1 MDAFFSRP
9 PRYSATIV
17 GSSVVFMSAP
27 AHRPLSFFSTLLPW
41 LVLGVGLL
49 ATGIGWDVARES
61 RQRHIKTDFN
71 LHTERATAEVRQRLR
86 AYELVLRGGVALFG
100 TSGSVSRA
108 QWRAYVE
115 RLNTTESLP
124 ATDRIGFI
132 RLITDEG
139 KPAHINA
146 MRAEGFINYDIRP
159 GGIRNIYAPVVY
171 LEPFGDRNPRAIGY
185 DMFTEPHRRKAM
197 EIARD
202 QATATISGQ
211 VKWTQEM
218 DQKEQSGVLMYLPV
232 YRGGASPATSDVRRA
247 ELTGYVYAPIHID
260 SLISGV
266 LDPQI
271 DGIDLEIFDGD
282 SLARESLLFDLDK
295 NPRFLDKKL
304 QGAHSILST
313 VAIYNRTL
321 TFRYEA
327 MPQFSASRDDQKPL
341 LVLIGCGVISFLL
354 SGLIWVATRTRDR
367 ALSFAAQ
374 ISASIL
380 ENEERFSG
388 IFHSAM
394 DAIITIDER
403 QNIILFNPAAEHVF
417 RCTSTQA
424 IGGPLSRFMPE
435 RFHALHAAHVQHF
448 GAVGVSDRQMG
459 KQRDLFGLRDD
470 GEEFPLEASISHT
483 TQNGKK
489 LFTVILRDITA
500 RKGAETSLRDS
511 EQRFRGLIEAS
522 PEAIYI
528 HQDEKIIFVNQAA
541 QILFGATEPDQLI
554 GKSVF
559 SLFHADSSNSV
570 RGSIEAIQSRTL
582 TTPIVERKIVRL
594 NGEIR
599 FVEVAVSGF
608 DIAGKH
614 AIQGMMRDITER
626 YEARAELER
635 SHAELRRLGNALE
648 TAQEE
653 ERKRLARE
661 LHDDLGQT
669 LTVLKMDMS
678 NLRSKLSEAPADP
691 ATYAG
696 LLDDIE
702 RMDSQLNHT
711 VQSVRRISADLR
723 PVLMDDLGL
732 ATALETLIK
741 QVSRSSNIRCAF
753 DLNPD
758 RLSIDKRLATPLFR
772 VAQEALNNIVKH
784 AQATEVKLSLYRDG
798 SNNLIL
804 EVRDNGKGLTREDR
818 RKPAS
823 FGLIGMR
830 ERAYA
835 LGGELRVESEP
846 GNGTVIQIKIP
857 NIGNKASI

>member
-1 MDAFFSRP
+1 ML
-9 PRYSATIV
+9 T
-17 GSSVVFMSAP
+17 P
-27 AHRPLSFFSTLLPW
+27 ARRPLSFFGMVLPW
-41 LVLGVGLL
+41 LVLGLGLL
-49 ATGIGWDVARES
+49 ATGIGWDLARES
-61 RQRHIKTDFN
+61 QQRRIRDDFSM
-71 LHTERATAEVRQRLR
+71 HTARATLDIRQRLR
-86 AYELVLRGGVALFG
+86 AYEQVLRGGTALFG
-100 TSGSVSRA
+100 AFGSASRT
-108 QWRAYVE
+108 QRRSYVE
-115 RLNTTESLP
+115 SLNIAESLP
-124 ATDRIGFI
+124 GTDGVGFV
-132 RLITDEG
+132 RLITNEG
-139 KPAHINA
+139 KPAHLVA
-146 MRAEGFINYDIRP
+146 MRAEGFTNYDIRP
-159 GGIRNIYAPVVY
+159 GGIRNVYAPVVY
-171 LEPFGDRNPRAIGY
+171 LEPFGDRNARLTGY
-185 DMFTEPHRRKAM
+185 DMFTEPHRRTAM

-202 QATATISGQ
+202 QGTATISGQ
-211 VKWTQEM
+211 AKWTQET
-218 DQKEQSGVLMYLPV
+218 DQKEQTGVLMYLPV
-232 YRGGASPATSDVRRA
+232 YRGGASPATIDARRA
-247 ELTGYVYAPIHID
+247 ALTGYVYAPIRID

-304 QGAHSILST
+304 QGSYSILST
-313 VAIYNRTL
+313 AVINNRTW
-321 TFRYEA
+321 TFSYEA
-327 MPQFSASRDDQKPL
+327 MPQFAASRDDQKPL
-341 LVLIGCGVISFLL
+341 LVLIGCGLISFLL
-354 SGLIWVATRTRDR
+354 SGITWMATRTRNR
-367 ALSFAAQ
+367 AISFATRIA
-374 ISASIL
+374 ASIL

-394 DAIITIDER
+394 DAIITIDE
-403 QNIILFNPAAEHVF
+403 QQKILLFNPAAEHVF

-459 KQRDLFGLRDD
+459 KQRDLFGLRSD

-500 RKGAETSLRDS
+500 RKHAETALRDS

-528 HQDEKIIFVNQAA
+528 HQDEKIVFVNRAA
-541 QILFGATEPDQLI
+541 QVLFGATDPDQLI

-559 SLFHADSSNSV
+559 ALFHADSSNSV
-570 RGSIEAIQSRTL
+570 RESIQAIQSMTL
-582 TTPIVERKIVRL
+582 STPIVERKIVTL
-594 NGEIR
+594 NGDVR

-614 AIQGMMRDITER
+614 AIQGMIRDITER
-626 YEARAELER
+626 YQARAELER
-635 SHAELRRLGNALE
+635 SHTELRRLGNALE

-678 NLRSKLSEAPADP
+678 SLKSKLTETPADP
-691 ATYAG
+691 TMYAG

-758 RLSIDKRLATPLFR
+758 RLLIDKRLATPLFR
-772 VAQEALNNIVKH
+772 IAQEALNNIVKH

-846 GNGTVIQIKIP
+846 GNGTMIQVKIP
-857 NIGNKASI
+857 NIENKASI

>member
-1 MDAFFSRP
+1 
-9 PRYSATIV
+9 
-17 GSSVVFMSAP
+17 MSTP
-27 AHRPLSFFSTLLPW
+27 ARRPLSFFDTVLPW
-41 LVLGVGLL
+41 LVLSLGLL
-49 ATGIGWDVARES
+49 ATGIAWDLARES
-61 RQRHIKTDFN
+61 QQRRIRDDFN
-71 LHTERATAEVRQRLR
+71 KHTARATSDIGQRLR
-86 AYELVLRGGVALFG
+86 AYEQVLRGGTALFDA
-100 TSGSVSRA
+100 SGLVSRT
-108 QWRAYVE
+108 QWRSYVE
-115 RLNTTESLP
+115 SLHIAEALP
-124 ATDRIGFI
+124 GADGIGFV
-132 RLITDEG
+132 RMITNEG
-139 KPAHINA
+139 KPAHLIA
-146 MRAEGFINYDIRP
+146 MRAEGFANYDIRP
-159 GGIRNIYAPVVY
+159 GGIRNVYAPVVY
-171 LEPFGDRNPRAIGY
+171 LEPFGDRNARATGY
-185 DMFTEPHRRKAM
+185 DMFTEPHRRTAM

-202 QATATISGQ
+202 QGSATISGQ
-211 VKWTQEM
+211 VKWIQET
-218 DQKEQSGVLMYLPV
+218 DQKEQTGVLMYLPV
-232 YRGGASPATSDVRRA
+232 YRGGARHATVNLRLT
-247 ELTGYVYAPIHID
+247 ELIGYVYAPIRID
-260 SLISGV
+260 SLINGI

-271 DGIDLEIFDGD
+271 NGIDLEIFDGD
-282 SLARESLLFDLDK
+282 SPTRESLLFDLDK
-295 NPRFLDKKL
+295 NPRFLDKAT
-304 QGAHSILST
+304 QAAQSDLST
-313 VAIYNRTL
+313 VAIYNRKW

-327 MPQFSASRDDQKPL
+327 TPQFSVSRDDQRPL
-341 LVLIGCGVISFLL
+341 VVLIGCGLISLLL
-354 SGLIWVATRTRDR
+354 SGITWMATRTRNR
-367 ALSFAAQ
+367 AISFATRIA
-374 ISASIL
+374 ASIL

-394 DAIITIDER
+394 DAIITIDE
-403 QNIILFNPAAEHVF
+403 QQKILLFNPGAERVF
-417 RCTSTQA
+417 RCTATQA

-459 KQRDLFGLRDD
+459 NQRDLFGLRSD

-483 TQNGKK
+483 TQNGKR

-500 RKGAETSLRDS
+500 RKQAETALRDS

-528 HQDEKIIFVNQAA
+528 HQDEKLVFVNRAA
-541 QILFGATEPDQLI
+541 QVLFGATEPDQLI

-570 RGSIEAIQSRTL
+570 RESIQSIQSRTL
-582 TTPIVERKIVRL
+582 TNPIVERKIVTL
-594 NGEIR
+594 NGEVR
-599 FVEVAVSGF
+599 FVEIAVSGF

-614 AIQGMMRDITER
+614 SIQGMMRDITER
-626 YEARAELER
+626 YQARAELER
-635 SHAELRRLGNALE
+635 SHVELRRLGNALE

-678 NLRSKLSEAPADP
+678 SLKSKLADSPADP
-691 ATYAG
+691 AMYAG

-741 QVSRSSNIRCAF
+741 QVSRISNIRCAF

-758 RLSIDKRLATPLFR
+758 RLLIDKRLATPLFR
-772 VAQEALNNIVKH
+772 IAQEALNNIVKH
-784 AQATEVKLSLYRDG
+784 AQATEVKLSLYRDAAN
-798 SNNLIL
+798 SLIL

-818 RKPAS
+818 RKPDS

-835 LGGELRVESEP
+835 LGGELRIDSEP
-846 GNGTVIQIKIP
+846 GSGTMIQIKIP
-857 NIGNKASI
+857 NSENKTST